1 MPQPRNQS
9 PRNKS
14 MNKSMSD
21 IIRFEDFNIFYGQ
34 THAVRDVNVG
44 FDEKSVTAIIG
55 PSGCGKS
62 SLIRSINRMNDLI
75 SGVRFTGKLF
85 YEGVNIYD
93 PKVDPV
99 AVRRHIG
106 MVFQQPNP
114 YPTSVYDNVAWGLKI
129 NGVKDNLETRVEE
142 SLRRAAVW
150 EEVKDRLHE
159 NALTLSGGQQQR
171 LCIARA
177 IALGPE
183 VLLMDEPTSN
193 LDPVTSAEIEE
204 LISDLKESYTT
215 IIVSHDLNMA
225 ARVSDQVVFMTI
237 DTNRCGYV
245 EAHDSDINIF
255 LRSENRRLVDYINRS
270 QVTMEGIGEFA
281 AVPAGVGGTDAGR
294 RP

>member
-1 MPQPRNQS
+1 MG
-9 PRNKS
+9 
-14 MNKSMSD
+14 D
-21 IIRFEDFNIFYGQ
+21 IIRFENFNIYYGA
-34 THAVRDVNVG
+34 THAVRDVNTR

-75 SGVRFTGKLF
+75 PGVRFTGKL
-85 YEGVNIYD
+85 YYSGVDIYD
-93 PKVDPV
+93 AKVDPV

-129 NGVKDNLETRVEE
+129 NGIKDNLDDRVEQ

-150 EEVKDRLHE
+150 EEVKDRLSADAH
-159 NALTLSGGQQQR
+159 TLSGGQQQR

-204 LISDLKESYTT
+204 LIGELKQSYTT

-225 ARVSDQVVFMTI
+225 ARVSDQVVFMTL
-237 DTNRCGYV
+237 DGERRGYV

-255 LRSENRRLVDYINRS
+255 LRSENSRLIDYINRS
-270 QVTMEGIGEFA
+270 QVNPDGLGEYA
-281 AVPAGVGGTDAGR
+281 AVPAGAAVPDS
-294 RP
+294 P